1 MHGRDKM
8 TSRMKFILIFIL
20 LWFNGCSSK
29 QAALKVY
36 TLNEPVVVKTYG
48 SKFKSKIIKVTYPQ
62 SLKEKISQRMRY
74 SYSSVEQG
82 VYQNSQWSNNI
93 GKLLEGTFMQ
103 ALDGSQRFKAVLPY
117 ASTAQEDYRLESNI
131 FAFSHQVRGEQSHAL
146 VSIQFSLINT
156 DKGKLVKTKR
166 FSYKVPTK
174 TMDAKGY
181 VEATNEAVGRL
192 TKDLLQWL

>member
-1 MHGRDKM
+1 M
-8 TSRMKFILIFIL
+8 TKLALIFVL
-20 LWFNGCSSK
+20 LWFSGCSSK
-29 QAALKVY
+29 QAPLKVY
-36 TLNEPVVVKTYG
+36 TLNAPTVVTSSG
-48 SKFKSKIIKVTYPQ
+48 SKFRYKTIKVMYPQ
-62 SLKEKISQRMRY
+62 SLKEKISQKMSY
-74 SYSSVEQG
+74 SYSSVEQS

-93 GKLLEGTFMQ
+93 GKLLEGTLIQ
-103 ALDGSQRFKAVLPY
+103 ALDGSRLFKAVLPY

-156 DKGKLVKTKR
+156 DTGKLVKSKR

-192 TKDLLQWL
+192 TKDLLRWLQL